1 MDARSDY
8 AANAG
13 DFCVD
18 MGVGPNSY
26 DDSSY
31 KWPDVSKMT
40 GISYLRSKVRP
51 ADITDGTDKHVSR
64 RRKVARR

>member
-13 DFCVD
+13 DFWVD
-18 MGVGPNSY
+18 MGEGPNGY

-51 ADITDGTDKHVSR
+51 ADITDGAYKHVSR
-64 RRKVARR
+64 RRKVARH